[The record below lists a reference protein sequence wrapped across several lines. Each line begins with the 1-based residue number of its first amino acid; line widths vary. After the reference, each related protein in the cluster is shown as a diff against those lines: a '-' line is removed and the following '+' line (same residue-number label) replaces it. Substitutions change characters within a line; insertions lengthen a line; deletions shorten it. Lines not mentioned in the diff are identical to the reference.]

1 MAKDPG
7 ISLRAIGEVINVK
20 GKCSAGHYAGELIDL
35 SCYDSGGFCG
45 FFYHDIF
52 PMLSTFQF
60 GGNMPWWEGDEI
72 ILPCPDQ
79 ENQVSLKRFPR

>member
-35 SCYDSGGFCG
+35 SCYDSGGLCG
-45 FFYHDIF
+45 FF
-52 PMLSTFQF
+52 LS
-60 GGNMPWWEGDEI
+60 
-72 ILPCPDQ
+72 
-79 ENQVSLKRFPR
+79 

>member
-52 PMLSTFQF
+52 SYTFYLSI
-60 GGNMPWWEGDEI
+60 WWQYALVG
-72 ILPCPDQ
+72 
-79 ENQVSLKRFPR
+79 RG